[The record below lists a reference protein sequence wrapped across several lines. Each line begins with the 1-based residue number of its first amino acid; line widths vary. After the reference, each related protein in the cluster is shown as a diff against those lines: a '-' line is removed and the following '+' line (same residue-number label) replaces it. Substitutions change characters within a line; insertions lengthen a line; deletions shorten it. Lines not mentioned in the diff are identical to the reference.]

1 MAKTNVQRNA
11 SYYDKIIKEAE
22 QSSHAPNY
30 KKVCAALKGLVQLTN
45 RLNNPQYEMSSKEY
59 EALSNRYKDVQDAC
73 KEYLAGKAEFDEFER
88 NREGII
94 ADISSVV
101 DKDIAALLQ
110 CDPLNPGSLS
120 EVMEKSRMRTVVLN
134 DKTINNVGAAMS
146 SRTPIKLNNGVK
158 GFFTPK
164 SEYNQD
170 DAWKKEIEKFEGAF
184 SGISED
190 CKKKL
195 ELLKSNEEAQ
205 NEFSNYN
212 PPFPVKHD
220 KRNEPAVKNF
230 MYRVAV
236 QLGMGK
242 DEKEVKRLFSKNKGL
257 YDTLVDLSGAL
268 SPITRKQGVMAVSGI
283 KKGDIISSRNCA
295 MTDVAKMLGCQNL
308 IAKSIPMKV
317 EINGKTVE
325 GVFMEA
331 AEGSDIDNLKVNDP
345 LMKATEKS
353 FDSKYALQQLAD
365 LQVLDFICG
374 NTDRHMGNLFYKFK
388 KNPKGEVK
396 FVGVQGIDNDC
407 AFGRIKITPSKRI
420 MRMVNIKDMR
430 YISESMALRIN
441 NIKKEMLELKL
452 AHNDLSAP
460 EIAGVME
467 RLQMVDEA
475 VKNKTIQT
483 VNQDYWKK
491 HRIAIDQT
499 ERNYF
504 PYIKEMAGLCKSKYF
519 MNYTGP
525 KDTIKYAQEKNTT
538 GEIMAGKDAKIRDL
552 RKMMDAS
559 KAFFSTSEYKLM
571 EKSFEKIERLTDKVK
586 KYPQTKLVPEKMTKE
601 LSEAYK
607 EMYEKTERYIALKK
621 VLPYTERG
629 QKRVNV
635 AKGLKKLAEE
645 TLDEIG
651 IKFEKEN
658 EKRQEDKNI
667 GKNEKENDGPEL

>member
-1 MAKTNVQRNA
+1 MPEPNDTTTKKEQELNEELEQKNQRDKAYFENVGKRVAETNGIHKKYDTKRYTKKAQMSQLIATWREELKGDNEVLQDKTLANLLKDMEDITIRITNVQIRKENTMAKTNVQRNA

-212 PPFPVKHD
+212 PPFPVKYE
-220 KRNEPAVKNF
+220 KRNAPEVKTY

-242 DEKEVKRLFSKNKGL
+242 DEKEVKRLFSKKKGL

-268 SPITRKQGVMAVSGI
+268 SPITRKQGVM
-283 KKGDIISSRNCA
+283 
-295 MTDVAKMLGCQNL
+295 
-308 IAKSIPMKV
+308 
-317 EINGKTVE
+317 
-325 GVFMEA
+325 
-331 AEGSDIDNLKVNDP
+331 
-345 LMKATEKS
+345 
-353 FDSKYALQQLAD
+353 
-365 LQVLDFICG
+365 
-374 NTDRHMGNLFYKFK
+374 
-388 KNPKGEVK
+388 
-396 FVGVQGIDNDC
+396 
-407 AFGRIKITPSKRI
+407 
-420 MRMVNIKDMR
+420 
-430 YISESMALRIN
+430 
-441 NIKKEMLELKL
+441 
-452 AHNDLSAP
+452 
-460 EIAGVME
+460 E

-475 VKNKTIQT
+475 VKNKTIPT

-491 HRIAIDQT
+491 HRIVINQT

-538 GEIMAGKDAKIRDL
+538 GEIMAGKYAKIRDL

-571 EKSFEKIERLTDKVK
+571 EKSFKKIERLTDKVK
-586 KYPQTKLVPEKMTKE
+586 KYPQTKLVPEKMTNE